1 MDKSASMALEIIP
14 LGGLGEIGMNLM
26 VYGYGGK
33 LLVVDCGL
41 AFPNPD
47 TPGVDLIIPDT
58 RFLADNRDRIVGFV
72 MTHGHEDHIGALPYI
87 WPDLEGPV
95 YGTAMTLGLL
105 KGKFREHNLLNRVQW
120 VQVNY
125 RQSFQ
130 LGPFSIRFIQV
141 THSIVDSAALAIT
154 TPLGTIVHTGDFK
167 IDHTPVGGRPT
178 DLHSLAHMGEEG
190 VLALLSDSTNINRP
204 GVTISE
210 LEISPVFDKIFP
222 TARGLLLVA
231 TFSSN
236 IERIQ
241 QIIHAAVRVGRKVV
255 LNGRS
260 MLANVAVARGLGYLT
275 IPPDTL
281 VDLRDIGRY
290 PRQSMLVIST
300 GSQGESN
307 SSLVR
312 IAAGDHREIVVQEGD
327 MVVLSSKFIPGNER
341 TIWTLINQLVRS
353 GVEVVH
359 EKNVPEIHVS
369 GHAPRGDLKLML
381 ALIRPRFFIPIHGEM
396 RHLRSHRELA
406 VQMGVLPSHAV
417 VMENGDRG
425 ILEKDSLRIDETK
438 VPCGRVFVDGKGVG
452 DVGDIVLRDR
462 LHLSEDGLVV
472 VVLVL
477 DKVSGQS
484 VQRPELLTRGV
495 VYEDGNQE
503 LLAEAKDAVE
513 KALALGPKA
522 LDFADEE
529 GAGPREVAQRALRR
543 FFKKRLGRRPVVIP
557 LVMEM

>member
-1 MDKSASMALEIIP
+1 MSESGTMGLEIIP

-33 LLVVDCGL
+33 FLVVDCGL

-72 MTHGHEDHIGALPYI
+72 MTHGHEDHIGGLPYI

-95 YGTAMTLGLL
+95 YGTAMTLELL

-125 RQSFQ
+125 RQAFQ

-154 TPLGTIVHTGDFK
+154 TPLGTILHTGDFK

-178 DLHSLAHMGEEG
+178 DLHSLAHLGEHG

-204 GVTISE
+204 GVTTSEQAISA
-210 LEISPVFDKIFP
+210 VFEKIFP

-241 QIIHAAVRVGRKVV
+241 QIIRAAVVVGRKVV

-260 MLANVAVARGLGYLT
+260 MLANVAVARALGYLT
-275 IPPDTL
+275 IPADTL
-281 VDLRDIGRY
+281 VDLREMGRY
-290 PRQSMLVIST
+290 PRNALLVIST
-300 GSQGESN
+300 GSQGETN

-341 TIWTLINQLVRS
+341 TIWTLINQFVRN
-353 GVEVVH
+353 GVEVIH
-359 EKNVPEIHVS
+359 EKNLPEIHVS
-369 GHAPRGDLKLML
+369 GHAPQEDLKLML
-381 ALIRPRFFIPIHGEM
+381 ALTRPKFFIPLHGEM
-396 RHLRSHRELA
+396 RHLRSHAQLA
-406 VQMGVLPSHAV
+406 VQMGVLPGNSIT
-417 VMENGDRG
+417 MENGDRAV
-425 ILEKDSLRIDETK
+425 LERDSLQIVGT
-438 VPCGRVFVDGKGVG
+438 VPHGRVFVDGKGVG

-472 VVLVL
+472 VVLVV
-477 DKVSGQS
+477 DKVTNQIL
-484 VQRPELLTRGV
+484 QRPELLTRGV
-495 VYEDGNQE
+495 IYEESHQE
-503 LLAEAKDAVE
+503 LLADAKDAVE

-543 FFKKRLGRRPVVIP
+543 YFKRRLGRRPAVIP

>member
-1 MDKSASMALEIIP
+1 MALEIIP

-26 VYGYGGK
+26 VYGYGGQW
-33 LLVVDCGL
+33 LVVDCGL

-58 RFLADNRDRIVGFV
+58 QFLQDNRDRIVGFV
-72 MTHGHEDHIGALPYI
+72 MTHGHEDHIGALAYI
-87 WPDLEGPV
+87 WPNLGGPV

-105 KGKFREHNLLNRVQW
+105 KAKFREHNLQHKVQW

-125 RQSFQ
+125 RQALQ
-130 LGPFSIRFIQV
+130 LGPFSIRFLQM

-154 TPLGTIVHTGDFK
+154 TPLGTILHTGDFK
-167 IDHTPVGGRPT
+167 IDHTPVGGRTT
-178 DLHSLAHMGEEG
+178 DLHSLANLGEQG

-204 GVTISE
+204 GVTTSE
-210 LEISPVFDKIFP
+210 QEISAVFDRIFP
-222 TARGLLLVA
+222 TAKGLLLVA

-241 QIIHAAVRVGRKVV
+241 QIIRAAMAVGRKVV

-260 MLANVAVARGLGYLT
+260 MLANVAVARALGYLT
-275 IPPDTL
+275 VPSDAL
-281 VDLRDIGRY
+281 VELREMGRY
-290 PRQSMLVIST
+290 SRQELLIIST
-300 GSQGESN
+300 GSQGEPN

-341 TIWTLINQLVRS
+341 TIWTLINQLVRD
-353 GVEVVH
+353 GVEVIH

-369 GHAPRGDLKLML
+369 GHAPREDLKLML
-381 ALIRPRFFIPIHGEM
+381 ALTRPQFFVPIHGEM
-396 RHLRSHRELA
+396 HHLRNHCQLA
-406 VQMGVLPSHAV
+406 VQMGVLPGNSV
-417 VMENGDRG
+417 VLEDGDRAV
-425 ILEKDSLRIDETK
+425 LTRESLQVVGT
-438 VPCGRVFVDGKGVG
+438 VPHGRVFVDGKGVG

-462 LHLSEDGLVV
+462 LHLAEDGLVV
-472 VVLVL
+472 VVLVVEKGTHNIL
-477 DKVSGQS
+477 
-484 VQRPELLTRGV
+484 QRPELLTRGV
-495 VYEDGNQE
+495 VYEDGSQD
-503 LLAEAKDAVE
+503 LLDEAKDAVE
-513 KALALGPKA
+513 RALALGPKA

-543 FFKKRLGRRPVVIP
+543 FFKKRLGRRPAVIP

>member
-1 MDKSASMALEIIP
+1 MALEIIP

-26 VYGYGGK
+26 VYGCEGK

-47 TPGVDLIIPDT
+47 TPGVDIIIPDT
-58 RFLADNRDRIVGFV
+58 RFLAENRDRIVGFV

-105 KGKFREHNLLNRVQW
+105 QGKFREHNLHNRVQW

-125 RQSFQ
+125 RQAFQ
-130 LGPFSIRFIQV
+130 LGPFSIRFLQV
-141 THSIVDSAALAIT
+141 THSIVDAAALAIT

-167 IDHTPVGGRPT
+167 IDHTPISGRPT
-178 DLHSLAHMGEEG
+178 DLHSLAHLGEQG

-204 GVTISE
+204 GVTTSE
-210 LEISPVFDKIFP
+210 QEISAVFAKIFP
-222 TARGLLLVA
+222 AARGLLLVA

-236 IERIQ
+236 IDRIQ
-241 QIIHAAVRVGRKVV
+241 QIIHAAVLVGRRVV

-260 MLANVAVARGLGYLT
+260 MLANVTVARGLGYLT

-281 VDLRDIGRY
+281 VDLREMGRY
-290 PRQSMLVIST
+290 PRESLLVIST
-300 GSQGESN
+300 GSQGEPN

-341 TIWTLINQLVRS
+341 TIWTLINQFVRR

-359 EKNVPEIHVS
+359 EKNMPEIHVS
-369 GHAPRGDLKLML
+369 GHAPREDLKLML
-381 ALIRPRFFIPIHGEM
+381 ALTRPRFFVPIHGEL
-396 RHLRSHRELA
+396 RHLRSHCRLA
-406 VQMGVLPSHAV
+406 VQMGVLPDHS
-417 VMENGDRG
+417 VMLENGDRAV
-425 ILEKDSLRIDETK
+425 LTRESLTVVEQ
-438 VPCGRVFVDGKGVG
+438 VVHGRVFVDGKGVG

-472 VVLVL
+472 VVLVV
-477 DKVSGQS
+477 DKGTGQP

-495 VYEDGNQE
+495 VHEDDSQA
-503 LLAEAKDAVE
+503 LLSEAKDAVE

-529 GAGPREVAQRALRR
+529 GVGPREMAQRALRR
-543 FFKKRLGRRPVVIP
+543 FFKRRLGRRPAVIP